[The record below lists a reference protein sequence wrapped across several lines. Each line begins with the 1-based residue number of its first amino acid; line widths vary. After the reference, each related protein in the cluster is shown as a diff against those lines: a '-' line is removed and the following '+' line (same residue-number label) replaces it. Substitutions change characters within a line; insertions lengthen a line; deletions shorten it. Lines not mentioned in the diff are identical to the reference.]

1 MKIRLGKTADNTRR
15 FNRLA
20 GAALALALALGA
32 AAPALAAQAW
42 PAYSPQQS
50 QALQTQGKTVLVDV
64 YAPWC
69 PTCRA
74 QEPVLEKLLKEPEFA
89 GIATLRVDWDG
100 QREQARAL
108 GAPRQSTLLLYR
120 GGKRVG
126 LSVAETN
133 ESRLRAFL
141 RGQLGRAAD

>member
-1 MKIRLGKTADNTRR
+1 MKLRSFDIRRAKTASAVIALLLS
-15 FNRLA
+15 LA
-20 GAALALALALGA
+20 GAA
-32 AAPALAAQAW
+32 PAFAAQAL

-89 GIATLRVDWDG
+89 GITALRLDWDG

-133 ESRLRAFL
+133 ESRLRLFL